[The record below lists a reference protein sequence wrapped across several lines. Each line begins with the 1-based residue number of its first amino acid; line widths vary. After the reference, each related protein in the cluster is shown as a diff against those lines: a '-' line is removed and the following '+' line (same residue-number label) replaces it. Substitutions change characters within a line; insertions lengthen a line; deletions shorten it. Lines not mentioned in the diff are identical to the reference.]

1 MNPIEK
7 IQLSKERIALIGQ
20 LKANE
25 LGAAA
30 KIKASRRIQE
40 IVTLL
45 GGTNQKPSDV
55 VLTAEGADKFHED
68 LKTALGQVDL
78 SPFERIVK
86 NNEITIETLTGAI
99 SSTKQ
104 LLDSTMNPPI
114 FIEAIQVVSS
124 RLSDGTL
131 FDSLGEA
138 GKQLADELGAMLD
151 TSYTDEETQAVF
163 EQLKKAFFASGWWID
178 EDNGVLETKDV
189 PYSFNLVNQGYTF
202 KVEAH
207 FGGEIHSSITSNGIS
222 EPLEVFHFVNDL
234 IEHDENKLPMPTRY
248 YTQGDAYEAA
258 KRAFVDSALLDG
270 LDWSNPKEMQDYIFR
285 DFATP
290 SGLMTK
296 HEFKTKVEERL
307 QRMAARKNGEKSLID
322 HQAQAAATSVL
333 NDAQPS
339 QADLEN
345 NAYQPATIDIA
356 GIRIAIENPIGS
368 VRRGTDPDGTEWE
381 TTMKAHYGYIEGTKG
396 ADGDEIDVFV
406 TEGTDQDFAGRVFI
420 IYQIGKDGEFDEHKV
435 ILGVVS
441 KVTAEQ
447 VYQQHYDENFVG
459 MAVIKELSIDDFKE
473 WLKNPDDGMFD
484 SIGAVML
491 DTWLSDGH
499 FELVPIKK
507 LNLQYLKELKEPKA
521 TVKDPIVIFKKGSR
535 LHVVH
540 GNSRLALAAEMKD
553 SFVPAI
559 VLDEAEG
566 FSLQLIQQAISK
578 CGSTVHAESLA
589 AISEKIAEQNAVANL

>member
-151 TSYTDEETQAVF
+151 TSYTDEETQTVF

-222 EPLEVFHFVNDL
+222 EPLEAFHFVNDL

-248 YTQGDAYEAA
+248 YTQGDA
-258 KRAFVDSALLDG
+258 
-270 LDWSNPKEMQDYIFR
+270 
-285 DFATP
+285 
-290 SGLMTK
+290 
-296 HEFKTKVEERL
+296 KVEERL
-307 QRMAARKNGEKSLID
+307 QRMAARKNGEESLID

-459 MAVIKELSIDDFKE
+459 MAAIKELSIDDFKE

-535 LHVVH
+535 FHVVH